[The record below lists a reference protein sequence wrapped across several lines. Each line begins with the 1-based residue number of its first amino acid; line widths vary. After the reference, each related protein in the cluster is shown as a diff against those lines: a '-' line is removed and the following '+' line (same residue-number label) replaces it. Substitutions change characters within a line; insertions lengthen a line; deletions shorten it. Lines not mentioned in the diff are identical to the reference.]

1 MLLLLG
7 GLVLVAA
14 EPALRAGAARVDITP
29 AADAALPMSG
39 YANRTHGFE
48 GIHDRIY
55 ARAIVLDDGVT
66 SAAIVAWELIGVP
79 NTVWT
84 EVSERIA
91 KELGIP
97 VDHLLLAAVHD
108 HSAPAPFGMYGNT
121 DAKSVAYTK
130 MLEDATVS
138 AVRQAKANLQ
148 PARIGYG
155 AGKAYVNVNRRE
167 LTPDKGWWLGFN
179 PDGPSDKTVAV
190 IKFEAA
196 SGKPIALFIN
206 YPVHGVVLGPEN
218 YQISGDLAGATS
230 RFVEQYYAGKL
241 ADAPRSDA
249 GTLLR
254 RKTEE
259 AGSEVVAI
267 WTSGAAGD
275 QNPISMSGKDFTM
288 VDALGKI
295 LGEETVRIANGI
307 RTSPQAR
314 IQGAQHVITC
324 PGRKV
329 EPGPRP
335 RKDYKFEDAEP
346 VDIRLSVLTIGE
358 IALAGVSGEVLT
370 PIYLHLKQQ
379 SPVRQTIM
387 VTHANGS
394 SGYIPDDASFDQVS
408 YEITTSRLKPGCAEN
423 AIVNG
428 LVGLMGRY

>member
-1 MLLLLG
+1 MPRLITYIVMLLWLW
-7 GLVLVAA
+7 
-14 EPALRAGAARVDITP
+14 EPALFAAVPTLRAGAARVDITP
-29 AADAALPMSG
+29 SAGAALPMSG

-48 GIHDRIY
+48 DIHDHIY

-196 SGKPIALFIN
+196 SGKPIALVIN
-206 YPVHGVVLGPEN
+206 YPVHVVVMGPEN

-230 RFVEQYYAGKL
+230 RFREQDYAGQL
-241 ADAPRSDA
+241 ADGPRSDG

-254 RKTEE
+254 RKPEE
-259 AGSEVVAI
+259 AGSEVGAI
-267 WTSGAAGD
+267 WTSGAAGH
-275 QNPISMSGKDFTM
+275 QNPISM
-288 VDALGKI
+288 
-295 LGEETVRIANGI
+295 
-307 RTSPQAR
+307 
-314 IQGAQHVITC
+314 
-324 PGRKV
+324 
-329 EPGPRP
+329 
-335 RKDYKFEDAEP
+335 
-346 VDIRLSVLTIGE
+346 
-358 IALAGVSGEVLT
+358 
-370 PIYLHLKQQ
+370 
-379 SPVRQTIM
+379 
-387 VTHANGS
+387 
-394 SGYIPDDASFDQVS
+394 
-408 YEITTSRLKPGCAEN
+408 
-423 AIVNG
+423 
-428 LVGLMGRY
+428 